1 MSQRE
6 FNRRIHEVLRRAQRP
21 RPKPKP
27 KVRRVLVREHWRRV
41 PKK

>member
-6 FNRRIHEVLRRAQRP
+6 FNRRIREVLRRAQRP

-27 KVRRVLVREHWRRV
+27 KHKRVLVREHWRRV
-41 PKK
+41 PTR